1 MSMTAMANRGA
12 GQAAGAGAA
21 QQQPFLLGSNLYTEA
36 PFDSFTVQ
44 LGAAPVNIT
53 PPWEVTPGNFLDG
66 ITLTLTVRVGVFGT
80 SGAAVTNDGVL
91 AVIPSINFENTNGGN
106 ILYPM
111 GLQEYTYAQKYLR
124 PWEGDPQTG
133 PQYSNSINPAISA
146 RPVDRYPGHVGDPV
160 QHRRQGD
167 LPDAHPDRALSSL
180 ITGTPTT
187 APTVTL
193 TGAIKSW
200 AQPPAEDYLGRPIAP
215 FPPGIGVQRKLMAQT
230 SATLPSTG
238 TYRFQLN
245 LTGNE
250 VRGFIFIFRNSS
262 GARTNLTDS
271 GAGSIQLT
279 QDNQTIWTML
289 QSQWI
294 NKMLNFYAP
303 FFGGRG
309 GVNIETGVYAY
320 PRFRGPW
327 GGDPWMAT
335 VEQTNL
341 YLTFGVS
348 DVASGTVEVIWDQIA
363 VGVPL
368 PPSMESI

>member
-1 MSMTAMANRGA
+1 
-12 GQAAGAGAA
+12 
-21 QQQPFLLGSNLYTEA
+21 
-36 PFDSFTVQ
+36 V
-44 LGAAPVNIT
+44 
-53 PPWEVTPGNFLDG
+53 
-66 ITLTLTVRVGVFGT
+66 
-80 SGAAVTNDGVL
+80 
-91 AVIPSINFENTNGGN
+91 
-106 ILYPM
+106 
-111 GLQEYTYAQKYLR
+111 
-124 PWEGDPQTG
+124 
-133 PQYSNSINPAISA
+133 
-146 RPVDRYPGHVGDPV
+146 
-160 QHRRQGD
+160 
-167 LPDAHPDRALSSL
+167 
-180 ITGTPTT
+180 T

-193 TGAIKSW
+193 TAAIKSW
-200 AQPPAEDYLGRPIAP
+200 AQPPASDYLGRPIAP

-238 TYRFQLN
+238 TFRFQLN

-262 GARTNLTDS
+262 GVRTNLTDS

-348 DVASGTVEVIWDQIA
+348 DVASGTVEVVWDQIA